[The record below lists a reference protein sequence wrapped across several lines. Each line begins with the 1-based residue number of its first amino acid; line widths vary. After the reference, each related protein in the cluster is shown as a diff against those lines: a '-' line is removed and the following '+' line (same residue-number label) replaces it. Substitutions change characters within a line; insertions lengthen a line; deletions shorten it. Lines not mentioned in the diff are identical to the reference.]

1 MLLNGIR
8 CDGFTATGKD
18 GAEFSLSE
26 TTVVDAAALD
36 GQDLE
41 VTEDDG
47 ETLVAS
53 FAGFGVTGVWESG
66 GSVRLRAARQ
76 LSTEAAEA
84 IHAVEQNITVLTGKV
99 TAAEASA
106 ADAVS
111 KAEEAQQTA
120 EQAGTQPSVKAAAA
134 MFVNASTT
142 LTNSELGDVRDLI
155 DDFVQGAEYEKGA
168 IRKYDGKFYR
178 MAQKIDST
186 TSQTYL
192 PGTGTE
198 SLYTLIDL
206 AADGIR
212 IWHAPTDAT
221 NSFAFGEKA
230 HHPGEDGPVYVSK
243 REGNTSEPGTDEWW
257 VLDGTEE

>member
-1 MLLNGIR
+1 MKLNGIR
-8 CDGFTATGKD
+8 CDGYTQRGKD
-18 GAEFSLSE
+18 WWVFTLSE
-26 TTVVDAAALD
+26 TTIEDAAALD
-36 GQDLE
+36 GQDLV
-41 VTEDDG
+41 VTDDDEG
-47 ETLVAS
+47 TVAS
-53 FAGFGVTGVWESG
+53 FTGYAVTGVEVLKDSI
-66 GSVRLRAARQ
+66 VLTAARE
-76 LSTEAAEA
+76 LEPVAKEA
-84 IHAVEQNITVLTGKV
+84 IEAVEANMGVLTGKV

-106 ADAVS
+106 ADAAA
-111 KAEEAQQTA
+111 KAEEAKETA

-134 MFVNASTT
+134 MYVNASTT

-168 IRKYDGKFYR
+168 IRRYDGKFYR
-178 MAQKIDST
+178 MAQKITST
-186 TSQTYL
+186 TSQTYQ

-257 VLDGTEE
+257 ELAE